1 MHYSGCMRAKSKL
14 TQDQLGGQ
22 RVSQTQAVSSGP
34 AKTFVTAASFCMLIN
49 NQRSSQGLTKPL
61 AFQRMESMHIY
72 VFIGQFQQ
80 R

>member
-34 AKTFVTAASFCMLIN
+34 PAKTFVTAASFCMLTN
-49 NQRSSQGLTKPL
+49 VL
-61 AFQRMESMHIY
+61 AKD
-72 VFIGQFQQ
+72 
-80 R
+80 

>member
-34 AKTFVTAASFCMLIN
+34 AKTFVTAASFCMLTN
-49 NQRSSQGLTKPL
+49 VL
-61 AFQRMESMHIY
+61 AKD
-72 VFIGQFQQ
+72 
-80 R
+80 